1 VAEVVARAEVRT
13 VLSLGRARRVG
24 QAKGVAEA
32 EAVALAGQVVV
43 VGGVAGPLLGSRSCA
58 LRSPYKM

>member
-1 VAEVVARAEVRT
+1 
-13 VLSLGRARRVG
+13 VG

-32 EAVALAGQVVV
+32 EAVALVGQVVV